1 MAQLNN
7 SFNVEGQVVEIGQP
21 TTYGKVNQ
29 HQKRILAVSMYVA
42 RYKAEIP
49 FEFHD
54 GATSCLDDLAVGDN
68 VLINF
73 RISGNKWEKDGQ
85 TMRFSNLEGRSVQKL
100 Q

>member
-1 MAQLNN
+1 MQLNN
-7 SFNVEGQVVEIGQP
+7 SFDVEGEVVEIGQP

-29 HQKRILAVSMYVA
+29 HQKRVLAVSMYVA

-54 GATSCLDDLAVGDN
+54 DATSYLDDLSIGDH

-85 TMRFSNLEGRSVQKL
+85 TKRFSNLEGRSVQKL
-100 Q
+100 T